1 MEERVKELERR
12 VSELSSAVQRLEA
25 RLAGQAPARPA
36 EPAMEAGGADEP
48 ELPPLLPDTSAW
60 AGSTSLFG
68 RSLLV
73 VGGAFLIRAITD
85 KDLVPHG
92 VGVALGV
99 GWATVWIA
107 LAWLAAGKGR
117 RLSATFHGVTAALV
131 GFPLILETGT
141 RLQILTA
148 NQAALALLA
157 FTAALLV
164 TAGRWTLRLVAWVGV
179 LGSTVTVALVMR
191 DTDSPLGLTAALV
204 GLLAATLLLADL
216 RQWTGPRWLV
226 ALFADLIVARRLFSA
241 AAQPELSAQVAPALA
256 LAFVAVVAS
265 LAFVAWHTLGRRRP
279 IGAFEVVQTALAVA
293 VGVATSARVEAQLG
307 WVPPLVGAVAL
318 ALALG
323 ALVTCVKLSDRLG
336 RAKDALPP
344 AQGQPEE
351 EHGFDVWFYGTAGVA
366 LILGGVPLITRGP
379 LLAIVWGALALV
391 AALLARRTHTAM
403 LWAFGAVLAWAAGTF
418 GGVLTLV
425 RDGLLAKVDADWAL
439 VSADG
444 AVVFALVLAAY
455 LCMAVRA
462 PASGSAAR
470 ALPAA
475 LLALA
480 TLAVAGAVSY
490 LVRGAL
496 GGAAADAG
504 AVVLVRTLLLV
515 AFALSLGGVRRLG
528 GPVELGWIAWGTLG
542 VAGLKML
549 GQDLPS
555 GRAST
560 LFIAFL
566 ALGAG
571 VIVLPRLIRPSGAA
585 PKSPDSNQ
593 VPR

>member
-1 MEERVKELERR
+1 MEERLKELERK

-25 RLAGQAPARPA
+25 RLATQPPAPVAPEVAAGAALQAPVTAQP
-36 EPAMEAGGADEP
+36 DEP

-60 AGSTSLFG
+60 AGSTSFFG

-99 GWATVWIA
+99 VWATVWVA
-107 LAWLAAGKGR
+107 LAWLAAGRGR
-117 RLSATFHGVTAALV
+117 TLSATFHGVTAALV

-141 RLQILTA
+141 RLQILSA
-148 NQAALALLA
+148 NEAALTLLA
-157 FTAALLV
+157 FATPLLV
-164 TAGRWTLRLVAWVGV
+164 TAAGRKLRLVAWVGV
-179 LGSTVTVALVMR
+179 LGSTVTIALLMR
-191 DTDSPLGLTAALV
+191 DTDSPLGLTGALV
-204 GLLAATLLLADL
+204 ALFAATLLLADL
-216 RQWTGPRWLV
+216 REWTGPRWIV
-226 ALFADLIVARRLFSA
+226 ALFADLMVARRLFSA
-241 AAQPELSAQVAPALA
+241 AAQPELSAQVGPALA
-256 LAFVAVVAS
+256 LACVAVALS
-265 LAFVAWHTLGRRRP
+265 LGFVAWHTLGRKRP

-293 VGVATSARVEAQLG
+293 VGVATSARVEAWFG
-307 WVPPLVGAVAL
+307 WVPPLAGAVAL

-323 ALVTCVKLSDRLG
+323 ALVTCVKLSDR
-336 RAKDALPP
+336 
-344 AQGQPEE
+344 PEKE
-351 EHGFDVWFYGTAGVA
+351 GGFDVWFYGTAGVA
-366 LILGGVPLITRGP
+366 LVLGGVPLITRGP

-403 LWAFGAVLAWAAGTF
+403 LWAFGAVLAWAAGIF

-425 RDGLLAKVDADWAL
+425 RDGLMAKVDAEWTL
-439 VSADG
+439 ISAGG
-444 AVVFALVLAAY
+444 AIVFALVLAAY

-462 PASGSAAR
+462 PPSGSAAR

-496 GGAAADAG
+496 GGPGADAG
-504 AVVLVRTLLLV
+504 VVVLIRTLLLV
-515 AFALSLGGVRRLG
+515 AFALALGGVRRLG

-542 VAGLKML
+542 VAGVKML

-571 VIVLPRLIRPSGAA
+571 IIVLPRLIRPSVA
-585 PKSPDSNQ
+585 PKKSPDPDQ
-593 VPR
+593 VPK